1 MGAAQQVHDR
11 QIADKPIKGEF
22 APVLVDDPYEAGEK
36 IVVTR
41 RVDVLARMHDR
52 GVIDD
57 AGYEAGQR
65 YLLLTKRAEVGSVK
79 GADFTREVVDGS
91 PPRDF
96 FSVKR
101 LEAVTQLARLEEGV
115 KQEFGATGLFLVRA
129 VAGQGHSLT
138 QVAGMMGD
146 DPKDWR
152 SLSWL
157 FVKCLDHIA
166 VELGSMRT

>member
-1 MGAAQQVHDR
+1 MRPQVAHDR
-11 QIADKPIKGEF
+11 QADRLTPGEF
-22 APVLVDDPYEAGEK
+22 APVLVDDPYEAGAH

-41 RVDVLARMHDR
+41 RIDVLSRMHDR
-52 GVIDD
+52 KVIDD
-57 AGYEAGQR
+57 AGYEAGKR
-65 YLLLTKRAEVGSVK
+65 YLLLCQRAEVGSVR

-96 FSVKR
+96 FSVSRLQAANKLAKLDDGLKR
-101 LEAVTQLARLEEGV
+101 
-115 KQEFGATGLFLVRA
+115 EFGATGLFLVRC
-129 VAGQGHSLT
+129 VAGQGHSLSQAAT
-138 QVAGMMGD
+138 MMGD

-166 VELGSMRT
+166 LELGSMRT

>member
-1 MGAAQQVHDR
+1 MAAVVHDR
-11 QIADKPIKGEF
+11 QASIPTPGEF
-22 APVLVDDPYEAGEK
+22 APVVVDDPYAPGEK
-36 IVVTR
+36 ISAIR
-41 RVDVLARMHDR
+41 RVNVLERMHDR

-65 YLLLTKRAEVGSVK
+65 YLLLTKRAEVGSVR

-96 FSVKR
+96 FSVNR
-101 LEAVTQLARLEEGV
+101 LQSVTQLARLEDGV
-115 KQEFGATGLFLVRA
+115 KKEFGATGLFLVRA

-138 QVAGMMGD
+138 QVATMMGD

-152 SLSWL
+152 ALSWL

-166 VELGSMRT
+166 IELGAMRT